1 MFKGRRGGRLV
12 PGPWIMLAG
21 AVLSGCATQ
30 APHVAP
36 PLATAAA
43 WSVAAAG
50 AAAPAQAAWWTQLN
64 DHAIDTLATA
74 ALADSPTVAQALAR
88 VDEADANLGAN
99 AAQRLPALQASL
111 GASRARIIDDGR
123 AGYATGASLG
133 LSLSWEADLFGRV
146 RNAVDGARHRLDARN
161 ADADAAR
168 LSLAARVADTVL
180 ALRGCRFSHAVLS
193 DEIASREVTLALT
206 RRKLSAGAAAAVDEA
221 RARTGLAAARTAL
234 AARQQQCSGHLNA
247 LVALSGRD
255 IAGVSALM
263 EAPIAPIPAYPPA
276 TPLANAAPALPRYA
290 EWLMPAA
297 PKVALALPATVLA
310 RHPAVRAAE
319 AELAAA
325 WADIAVARAE
335 RLPRLDLGAALS
347 GQWLRAGRQGDAG
360 WSFGPAFSLPLFD
373 GGRGAAAVAA
383 GEARYRLA
391 LATLQGV
398 VRDAARDVEN
408 ALAAT
413 VSADSRLGT
422 TREAVDAAQAAF
434 DATDAMWR
442 AGATSLFVLE
452 DARRLLASAQDDA
465 ISAVRDS
472 SQAWIALVLACG
484 NSSINSESAPNETL

>member
-1 MFKGRRGGRLV
+1 MFNRRSGGRLE
-12 PGPWIMLAG
+12 PGPWIILAG

-30 APHVAP
+30 PSHVAP
-36 PLATAAA
+36 QLATAAA
-43 WSVAAAG
+43 WSVAADDAV
-50 AAAPAQAAWWTQLN
+50 ALAPAESAWWSRLN
-64 DHAIDTLATA
+64 DHAIDTLTPA
-74 ALADSPTVAQALAR
+74 ALADNPTLAQALAR
-88 VDEADANLGAN
+88 VDEADANLGIN

-111 GASRARIIDDGR
+111 GASRARVIDGGQ
-123 AGYATGASLG
+123 ANYATGASLG
-133 LSLSWEADLFGRV
+133 LSLSWEVDLFGRV
-146 RNAVDGARHRLDARN
+146 RSSIDSAGHRLDARN
-161 ADADAAR
+161 ADAEAAR

-180 ALRGCRFSHAVLS
+180 ALRGCRFAHAVLS
-193 DEIASREVTLALT
+193 DDIASRQVTLELT
-206 RRKLSAGAAAAVDEA
+206 RRKLSVGAAAAVDEA
-221 RARTGLAAARTAL
+221 RARSSLAGARTTL
-234 AARQQQCSGHLNA
+234 ATRQRQCSGHLNT

-255 IAGVSALM
+255 AASVGALM
-263 EAPIAPIPAYPPA
+263 EAPLMDK
-276 TPLANAAPALPRYA
+276 TLANASPALPRYA

-297 PKVALALPATVLA
+297 PKVKLALPATVLA
-310 RHPAVRAAE
+310 RHPAVMAAE

-360 WSFGPAFSLPLFD
+360 WSFGPAFSMPLFD

-383 GEARYRLA
+383 GQARYRLA
-391 LATLQGV
+391 LATLQGI

-413 VSADSRLGT
+413 QSADTRLVT

-452 DARRLLASAQDDA
+452 DARRLLASAQNDA
-465 ISAVRDS
+465 IAAVQDS
-472 SQAWIALVLACG
+472 GQAWIALVLACG
-484 NSSINSESAPNETL
+484 NSSITSESTPNETI

>member
-1 MFKGRRGGRLV
+1 LT
-12 PGPWIMLAG
+12 G

-30 APHVAP
+30 PPDVAP
-36 PLATAAA
+36 QLATAAA
-43 WSVAAAG
+43 WSVAADSAV
-50 AAAPAQAAWWTQLN
+50 ALARAESAWWTRLN
-64 DHAIDTLATA
+64 DHAIDTLTQA
-74 ALADSPTVAQALAR
+74 ALAGNPTLAQALAR
-88 VDEADANLGAN
+88 VDEADANLGVN

-111 GASRARIIDDGR
+111 GASRARVIDGGQ
-123 AGYATGASLG
+123 ANYATGASLG
-133 LSLSWEADLFGRV
+133 LSLSWEVDLFGRV
-146 RNAVDGARHRLDARN
+146 RSSIDSARHRLDARN

-193 DEIASREVTLALT
+193 DDIASRQVTLELT
-206 RRKLSAGAAAAVDEA
+206 RRKLSVGAAAAVDEA
-221 RARTGLAAARTAL
+221 RARSGLAAARTTQAT
-234 AARQQQCSGHLNA
+234 RQQQCIGHLNT

-255 IAGVSALM
+255 AAGVGVLM
-263 EAPIAPIPAYPPA
+263 EAPVA
-276 TPLANAAPALPRYA
+276 ANASPALPRYA

-297 PKVALALPATVLA
+297 PKVKLALPATVLA
-310 RHPAVRAAE
+310 RHPAVMAAE

-347 GQWLRAGRQGDAG
+347 GQWLRAGREGDAG
-360 WSFGPAFSLPLFD
+360 WSLGPAFSMPLFD

-383 GEARYRLA
+383 GQARYRLA
-391 LATLQGV
+391 LATLQGA

-413 VSADSRLGT
+413 QSADTRLVT

-452 DARRLLASAQDDA
+452 DARRLLASAQNDA
-465 ISAVRDS
+465 IAAVQDS
-472 SQAWIALVLACG
+472 GQAWIALVLACG
-484 NSSINSESAPNETL
+484 NSSITSESTPNETI